1 MPRMY
6 YYVPATGIT
15 WSEVNDKHI
24 EAKDDID
31 AIEVIKDLEDVKRVP
46 PTWKIF
52 LEKDGEFL
60 EVNRRAIP
68 RHTQEKKKREK
79 NEEH

>member
-1 MPRMY
+1 
-6 YYVPATGIT
+6 
-15 WSEVNDKHI
+15 
-24 EAKDDID
+24 
-31 AIEVIKDLEDVKRVP
+31 VKRVP